1 MSMNVT
7 QNYSQFYKGS
17 EPVRSY
23 GSGGERFMPKDTLVR
38 YEFRTTD
45 DAGNKLMDPMTR
57 EEALR
62 AMKEISSQY
71 GDNVLVEFSGDG
83 LDALAQSLKSQINK
97 GHMELTEAQ
106 QADRARKQELM
117 EQNIV
122 HLEMWETHRLIIPN
136 IQTNEKLYGSLE
148 NAPED
153 IVKASNGIICK
164 YLLPH
169 DVSGMTE
176 EQRRDMTAFGL
187 EEARYL
193 AENYLDEQHGQDF
206 MSAMETIARY
216 GMNGTVS
223 EDGKVT
229 YHIEKGPL
237 LGAPDDY
244 VHENDILKSKAPD
257 LYRELQE
264 LNQHIARGET
274 GWGQKFIDL
283 HKRIYQTLSG
293 YSGTTSRGKQLSLYE
308 AAAAEYKTW
317 KSTIDKTVLPPV
329 YSNVNYSD
337 TASFFASLSSQ
348 GSLGKSWLADAQKL
362 FEKWLDAGPDTPQ

>member
-7 QNYSQFYKGS
+7 PNYSQFYRGS
-17 EPVRSY
+17 EAIKSY
-23 GSGGERFMPKDTLVR
+23 GSGGEGLTPKDTLVR

-62 AMKEISSQY
+62 AMKEISGQY

-83 LDALAQSLKSQINK
+83 LDALAQSLKSQMKK
-97 GHMELTEAQ
+97 GSTIELTDAEK
-106 QADRARKQELM
+106 ADRARKQELM

-122 HLEMWETHRLIIPN
+122 HYEMWETHRLIIPN
-136 IQTNEKLYGSLE
+136 IQTNEKLYDSLE

-176 EQRRDMTAFGL
+176 EQRRDMAAFGL

-193 AENYLDEQHGQDF
+193 AENYLDEQHGKDF

-223 EDGKVT
+223 EDGRVT

-237 LGAPDDY
+237 VGAPDDY

-264 LNQHIARGET
+264 LNQHIAKGEM
-274 GWGQKFIDL
+274 GWGKKFIDL
-283 HKRIYQTLSG
+283 HKRIYQTLNG
-293 YSGTTSRGKQLSLYE
+293 YSGTTSQGKQLSFYE

-317 KSTIDKTVLPPV
+317 KNTVDRTVLPSA

-337 TASFFASLSSQ
+337 TASFFDSLNSQ
-348 GSLGKSWLADAQKL
+348 GSLGNDWLAGARTL
-362 FEKWLDAGPDTPQ
+362 FEKWLKVE